1 MSTDEMFDFR
11 ESYSQRNNVKRIVYN
26 MKDINRQK
34 IRFFCIPII
43 IIKINIAVQYILLQ
57 TVDTT

>member
-1 MSTDEMFDFR
+1 MSTDVEP
-11 ESYSQRNNVKRIVYN
+11 YSQRNNVKRIVYN
-26 MKDINRQK
+26 MKDNNRQK
-34 IRFFCIPII
+34 IWFFCIPII